1 MDLSKNLKVKFS
13 AQDIKTVVK
22 QIGKKLS
29 IDYKD
34 KNPIFVGILNG
45 SFMFMS
51 DLIREVST
59 DCEICFI
66 QLKSYDGMQSSGVVE
81 ILKDFDVD
89 ISNRHVVI
97 VEDIIETGQTLNFL
111 LKKLELIP
119 IKSLK
124 IVSLL
129 VKELE
134 RSFNY
139 PIDYIGFEI
148 SQEFVVGY
156 GLDFEEK
163 FRHLDSIYTLN

>member
-1 MDLSKNLKVKFS
+1 
-13 AQDIKTVVK
+13 
-22 QIGKKLS
+22 
-29 IDYKD
+29 
-34 KNPIFVGILNG
+34 
-45 SFMFMS
+45 
-51 DLIREVST
+51 
-59 DCEICFI
+59 
-66 QLKSYDGMQSSGVVE
+66 MQSSGVVE

-89 ISNRHVVI
+89 ISNRHVII

>member
-13 AQDIKTVVK
+13 TRDIRTVVK

-66 QLKSYDGMQSSGVVE
+66 QLKSYDGMHSSGVVE

-89 ISNRHVVI
+89 ISNRHVII

-124 IVSLL
+124 NSFFVS
-129 VKELE
+129 K
-134 RSFNY
+134 RIRKIF
-139 PIDYIGFEI
+139 
-148 SQEFVVGY
+148 
-156 GLDFEEK
+156 
-163 FRHLDSIYTLN
+163 